1 METRTQSERE
11 HTQRAM
17 DEAKAAA
24 RETGEH
30 LRTTAGEMMETGKE
44 TARRL
49 GAAWETAKNNIQDRA
64 VTSAKATD
72 RAIREHPYET
82 IGIAFGIGVLIGV
95 LINRR

>member
-1 METRTQSERE
+1 MDTRTQSERE

-24 RETGEH
+24 RETGER
-30 LRTTAGEMMETGKE
+30 LKSTASEMAEAGRETVG
-44 TARRL
+44 RL
-49 GAAWETAKNNIQDRA
+49 GTAWESAKTNIQERA
-64 VTSAKATD
+64 TTSARATD
-72 RAIREHPYET
+72 RAIRDHPYES